1 MELKTV
7 LPSGITQAIKT
18 AATSK
23 AQEQRLTRLSRY
35 IFRKYLYDGIPFE
48 EPIEISKAHFR
59 NQVSSHYLPDLDA
72 LRDARIIVTDHA
84 YTLPLTDPITGER
97 LALGQCKRHYFAP
110 DLIFSDPAIIQ
121 YSETARQ
128 YITGDQVTRQT
139 AQLLS
144 KIRIA
149 VDERNLAQY
158 VADLVTPQYIRAR
171 YHIGEEIAPGF
182 YHVTGFKYPLDRD
195 RLIEIA
201 RRNGLDLIEHK
212 GKCTLAPA
220 DKYLA
225 DKLLE
230 IRNRYLASLIALK
243 QARKRPAIY
252 CSRNERNRRLDHN
265 LTAIKSELLSLVRLD
280 GEPLVSIDL
289 SNSQFRFLALLIE
302 IAQTPKHITKFFM
315 RRPGGYLHEF
325 TGMDNRGEDINIQRL
340 LICIINVAHFYPKN
354 RPKTEIKGS
363 FSSDLERFKKLTK
376 EGKFYEDLANEMTLA
391 DGREYTRA
399 DAKNAM
405 FVAAFSSHRYQ
416 PPIKK
421 LLARIYPTLVQWI
434 DAFKRAAIA
443 YYLEQGEPKE
453 KARDLGDAELAVAL
467 QNVESLI
474 FVDGILAD
482 LLSRGFRVFSKHDSI
497 LCKQS
502 DAPKV
507 AQVIREHLDAVF
519 GAGGY
524 QMKMEKT

>member
-23 AQEQRLTRLSRY
+23 AQEQRLTRLSGY
-35 IFRKYLYDGIPFE
+35 IFRKYLHDGVPFE

-72 LRDARIIVTDHA
+72 LRAAQIIVTDHR
-84 YTLPLTDPITGER
+84 YTLPLTDPKTGER

-121 YSETARQ
+121 YSETARE

-144 KIRIA
+144 KLRLS

-158 VADLVTPQYIRAR
+158 VTDLVTPEFIRAR
-171 YHIGEEIAPGF
+171 YRIGEEIAPGF
-182 YHVTGFKYPLDRD
+182 YHLTGFRYPLDRD

-201 RRNGLDLIEHK
+201 RRNRCELIEHK
-212 GKCTLAPA
+212 GKCVIAPA
-220 DKYLA
+220 DRYLA

-252 CSRNERNRRLDHN
+252 CSRNERNRRLDTN
-265 LTAIKSELLSLVRLD
+265 LTALKSELLGLVRLD

-289 SNSQFRFLALLIE
+289 SNSQFRLLALLIE
-302 IAQTPKHITKFFM
+302 IAKNPKHITKFFIC
-315 RRPGGYLHEF
+315 RPDGFLHEF
-325 TGMDNRGEDINIQRL
+325 TGMDNRREDINIQRAV
-340 LICIINVAHFYPKN
+340 ICIINVAHFYPKN
-354 RPKTEIKGS
+354 RQKTEIKGS
-363 FSSDLERFKKLTK
+363 FSSDLERFQKLTK
-376 EGKFYEDLANEMTLA
+376 EGKFYEDLAHEMTLA

-405 FVAAFSSHRYQ
+405 FVAAFSSHRAH
-416 PPIKK
+416 PPTKK
-421 LLARIYPTLVQWI
+421 LLARIYPSLVQWI
-434 DAFKRAAIA
+434 DAFKRAAIS
-443 YYLEQGEPKE
+443 YYLEQGEPKD

-467 QNVESLI
+467 QNIESLI
-474 FVDGILAD
+474 FIDGILAD

-502 DAPKV
+502 DAGKV

-519 GAGGY
+519 GAGTY
-524 QMKMEKT
+524 KMKIEMT